1 MANNNDVKVIVD
13 TNLWISWLIKKD
25 FKKFDKLLISK
36 KVKLIFSIEL
46 LNEFIEVSNRPKLKK
61 YFDKEDID
69 ILLQLIDEVAY
80 FINVKTSIKTCRDEK
95 DNFLLS
101 LAIDSKADYLVTG
114 DNDLLE
120 LKKIKGT
127 HIVSINEFMKGI

>member
-36 KVKLIFSIEL
+36 KVKLIFSEEL
-46 LNEFIEVSNRPKLKK
+46 LNEFIEVSKRPKLKK

-69 ILLQLIDEVAY
+69 ILLQRIDEVAY
-80 FINVKTSIKTCRDEK
+80 FIEVKTSIKICRDEK

-101 LAIDSKADYLVTG
+101 LAIDSKADFLVTG

-127 HIVSINEFMKGI
+127 HIVSINEFIKGI

>member
-61 YFDKEDID
+61 YFDKEDIN

-80 FINVKTSIKTCRDEK
+80 FIDVKSSIKICRDEK

-127 HIVSINEFMKGI
+127 HIVSINEFMNGI